1 MADIIDFLYEKT
13 LPKLEEDLKG
23 CKDDDDDDDDD
34 DEPAELRQSYKL
46 SEIFP
51 NLWNTP
57 TPPPLITRETSHSYK
72 LSEIFLWQWQSS
84 QYHPHL
90 SQEDFETPLGCV
102 CVCVCV
108 CLPASCFP
116 QVIAL

>member
-23 CKDDDDDDDDD
+23 CKEDDDD

-51 NLWNTP
+51 NL
-57 TPPPLITRETSHSYK
+57 
-72 LSEIFLWQWQSS
+72 
-84 QYHPHL
+84 
-90 SQEDFETPLGCV
+90 
-102 CVCVCV
+102 
-108 CLPASCFP
+108 
-116 QVIAL
+116 